1 MNILTVSTLYPNTKD
16 HKHGIFVR
24 TRLMHLIKHH
34 SDIKPIVIA
43 PIPWFP
49 FSSKLL
55 GQFAKKGEIPLVR
68 DDNGVKVYHPRYLV
82 IPKLGMFLAPF
93 TLARCINKM
102 VKQLRTELEEQ
113 SEHIS
118 LIDGHYFFPD
128 GVAIAKVAKKQ
139 KLPFFCTARGTDIN
153 IILNN
158 PLARKM
164 INKVFAQSERNFA
177 VSKALKDKMVSVG
190 ADPKDVEV
198 SRNGVDL
205 NLFSWSSNDER
216 ETLKKELG
224 ISGRLIVSVGGLV
237 ELKGHH
243 LTIEALSK
251 YDDVHLVIIGGG
263 PLKSY
268 LEALAEKHNVK
279 DKVSLKGILTQPE
292 INRWFMAAD
301 ISVLASSREGWANV
315 LLESMASGCPVVAT
329 KVGGT
334 PEVVQSDTVG
344 ELCAR
349 SVDDLVQA
357 INNVSS
363 RTVDRKLVRE
373 YAEKFDWQHTSDLQ
387 YQFFSNLGNK

>member
-1 MNILTVSTLYPNTKD
+1 
-16 HKHGIFVR
+16 
-24 TRLMHLIKHH
+24 
-34 SDIKPIVIA
+34 
-43 PIPWFP
+43 
-49 FSSKLL
+49 
-55 GQFAKKGEIPLVR
+55 
-68 DDNGVKVYHPRYLV
+68 
-82 IPKLGMFLAPF
+82 
-93 TLARCINKM
+93 
-102 VKQLRTELEEQ
+102 
-113 SEHIS
+113 
-118 LIDGHYFFPD
+118 
-128 GVAIAKVAKKQ
+128 
-139 KLPFFCTARGTDIN
+139 
-153 IILNN
+153 
-158 PLARKM
+158 M